1 MNSSTPAALINGR
14 DLSKNTVAV
23 RELLA
28 YIEPPQTVVDCRYGL
43 GGWARVVHNLFEDAD
58 LLGFEADPETF
69 ARAYKNGLAEV
80 RNQVTAV
87 YDQLWRP
94 CDLLLAD
101 FNTVTQLK
109 RRELDEELERWQP
122 SAIIF
127 TDVACG
133 KLHLNYGAYGLDAPD
148 LDAYWRRWSVERYRF
163 ERFARHHHAAST
175 GLFTRI

>member
-1 MNSSTPAALINGR
+1 MNPSTPAAQIAER
-14 DLSKNTVAV
+14 DLSKNTAAV

-28 YIEPPQTVVDCRYGL
+28 LVEPPQTIVDCRYGL
-43 GGWARVVHNLFEDAD
+43 GGWARVVHELFEDAD

-69 ARAYKNGLAEV
+69 ERAYKHDLAEV
-80 RNQVTAV
+80 RNRVTSA

-109 RRELDEELERWQP
+109 RRELDEELDRWQP
-122 SAIIF
+122 TAIIF

-133 KLHLNYGAYGLDAPD
+133 KLHLNYRSYGLDQPD
-148 LDAYWRRWSVERYRF
+148 LDAYWRRWSIPRYRF

-175 GLFTRI
+175 GLFYRI